1 MKNHKFDKIA
11 ELIKHLPYK
20 NDTDVYIQ
28 TVGYHNFDFV
38 KPIKWIHRQ
47 LEYTIHFVLDGSGT
61 LYLGGKEFSIK
72 EGQMFF
78 LTPADEFM
86 YYPNKDEPWKY
97 LWFNF
102 SGKQAELLGEN
113 LGFSAENPIKNI
125 KNFKKLAESVFDILE
140 EMDKGRLN
148 EYKAKGLFYNI
159 IGSQTVSDTDES
171 VTLSQSCFDEAVR
184 FLERNFARSD
194 LSIDTLC
201 SLLYVSHSSLCKT
214 FKTTVGMTP
223 VKYLIQLRMHNAAE
237 LLVDESFSVRK
248 IAELSGYSDEIHFMK
263 TFKKYFGT
271 TPSEYRQGLKRNN

>member
-1 MKNHKFDKIA
+1 MKNRKFDKIA
-11 ELIKHLPYK
+11 EIVKHIPYK
-20 NDTDVYIQ
+20 NDTDIYIQ
-28 TVGYHNFDFV
+28 TVGYNNFDFV

-47 LEYTIHFVLDGSGT
+47 LEYTIHFVLSGSGT
-61 LYLGGKEFSIK
+61 LYLDGKEFSIK

-78 LTPADEFM
+78 LTPSDEFM
-86 YYPNKDEPWKY
+86 YYPEEDNPWKY
-97 LWFNF
+97 LWFKF
-102 SGKQAELLGEN
+102 SGKQAEIIGEN
-113 LGFSAENPIKNI
+113 LGFSAEFPIKNI
-125 KNFKKLAESVFDILE
+125 KNFKNLTESVFDLLE

-159 IGSQTVSDTDES
+159 IGSQAITDADES
-171 VTLSQSCFDEAVR
+171 VPLSQSCFDDAVR

-223 VKYLIQLRMHNAAE
+223 VKYLIQLRMQNAAE